1 MFGIKFI
8 KFDSMTYVIKYKNGQ
23 VVNEGRG
30 LSFFYFAP
38 KTSITAIPL
47 GSIDVNF
54 IFSETTSDFQ
64 EVTIQGQIT
73 YKIKDPKQLA
83 DLLDFSVNEKG
94 QLKSNDHEKL
104 NDRIINEAKTATL
117 SHIRKLDLTAA
128 INSSDQLEKIITA
141 SLNSSNTIA
150 SLGIEPLSINILAI
164 KANPETSRALEA
176 KAREELLKQADLA
189 IYERRNFSVEQERKI
204 RQSELNTEIAI
215 VEKKKEIAEKQME
228 TEVAE
233 ARNNR
238 KIREM
243 KVEADIAVET
253 KRQDL
258 IKMQVDNE
266 KQNADAKGYA
276 IEAMIQPYRTLDWKV
291 LSALTN
297 KSSDAGN
304 NIALAFRELAENAGK
319 IGNLNI
325 SPELLDTLLKTSK
338 R

>member
-1 MFGIKFI
+1 MFGLKFI
-8 KFDSMTYVIKYKNGQ
+8 KFDSMTYAILYKNGQ
-23 VVNEGRG
+23 IIKEGRG

-38 KTSITAIPL
+38 NTSITAIPL

-54 IFSETTSDFQ
+54 IFTETTSDFQ
-64 EVTIQGQIT
+64 EVSIQGQIS

-83 DLLDFSVNEKG
+83 DLLDFSVNERG

-104 NDRIINEAKTATL
+104 NNRIINEAKTATL
-117 SHIRKLDLTAA
+117 SHIRKLNLTAA
-128 INSSDQLEKIITA
+128 INSSDQLEQIIA
-141 SLNSSNTIA
+141 AGLNDSKTIA

-228 TEVAE
+228 RQVAE
-233 ARNNR
+233 AQNER

-243 KVEADIAVET
+243 KVDADIAVET

-258 IKMQVDNE
+258 IKMQVENE
-266 KQNADAKGYA
+266 KQNSDAQGYA
-276 IEAMIQPYRTLDWKV
+276 IEATIKPYRSLDWKL

-297 KSSDAGN
+297 TSSDAGN

-319 IGNLNI
+319 IGTLNI
-325 SPELLDTLLKTSK
+325 SPDLLDTLVKTSK
-338 R
+338 K

>member
-1 MFGIKFI
+1 MFGLKFI
-8 KFDSMTYVIKYKNGQ
+8 KFDSMTYVILYKNGQ
-23 VVNEGRG
+23 IVKQGRG

-38 KTSITAIPL
+38 NTSITAIPL

-54 IFSETTSDFQ
+54 IFTETTADFQ
-64 EVTIQGQIT
+64 EVSIQGQIS
-73 YKIKDPKQLA
+73 YKIKDPMQLA
-83 DLLDFSVNEKG
+83 DLLDFSVNDKG

-104 NDRIINEAKTATL
+104 NNRIINEAKTATL
-117 SHIRKLDLTAA
+117 SHIRKLNLTAA
-128 INSSDQLEKIITA
+128 INSSDLLEKIIA
-141 SLNSSNTIA
+141 AGLNDSKTIA

-228 TEVAE
+228 REVAE
-233 ARNNR
+233 AQNER

-258 IKMQVDNE
+258 IKMQVENE
-266 KQNADAKGYA
+266 KQNSDAKGYA
-276 IEAMIQPYRTLDWKV
+276 IEATIKPYRSLDWKL

-297 KSSDAGN
+297 TSSDAGN
-304 NIALAFRELAENAGK
+304 NIALAFRELAENAHK
-319 IGNLNI
+319 IGTLNI
-325 SPELLDTLLKTSK
+325 SPDLLDTLVKTSK
-338 R
+338 K

>member
-1 MFGIKFI
+1 MFGLKYI
-8 KFDSMTYVIKYKNGQ
+8 KFDSMTYVIQYKNGQ
-23 VVNEGRG
+23 IVNEGRG

-38 KTSITAIPL
+38 NTSITAIPL

-83 DLLDFSVNEKG
+83 DLLDFSVNEHG

-104 NDRIINEAKTATL
+104 NNRIINEAKTATL
-117 SHIRKLDLTAA
+117 SHIRKLNLTAA
-128 INSSDQLEKIITA
+128 INSSDQLEKIIA
-141 SLNSSNTIA
+141 AGLNTSNTIA
-150 SLGIEPLSINILAI
+150 SLGIEPLSVNILAI

-228 TEVAE
+228 REVAE
-233 ARNNR
+233 AQNERH
-238 KIREM
+238 IREM

-258 IKMQVDNE
+258 IKMQVENE
-266 KQNADAKGYA
+266 KQASDAKGYA
-276 IEAMIQPYRTLDWKV
+276 IESMIKPYRSLDWKL

-319 IGNLNI
+319 IGTLNI
-325 SPELLDTLLKTSK
+325 SPDLLDTLLKTNK
-338 R
+338 K

>member
-8 KFDSMTYVIKYKNGQ
+8 KFDSMTYVIQYKNGQ

-38 KTSITAIPL
+38 KTSVTAIPL

-73 YKIKDPKQLA
+73 YKIRDPKQLA
-83 DLLDFSVNEKG
+83 DLLNFSVNENG

-117 SHIRKLDLTAA
+117 SHIRKLSLTAA
-128 INSSDQLEKIITA
+128 INSSGQLEKIIA
-141 SLNSSNTIA
+141 NGLSDSVTIA

-233 ARNNR
+233 AINNR

-266 KQNADAKGYA
+266 KQNSDAKGYA
-276 IEAMIQPYRTLDWKV
+276 IEAMIRPYRTLDWKV

-325 SPELLDTLLKTSK
+325 SPELLDSLLKPGRK
-338 R
+338 